1 MEAVVKKDVFYSLT
15 LIKHNIKIRNQR
27 ERKLSFLS
35 HLFFSLIVIVIII
48 FSCYHDYYNYQ
59 IVYHH
64 HVNYYFCLHLHPF
77 VECPNVTFK
86 NSWYIISVYGWFWHW
101 NRDDCKMNANL
112 SYPDK
117 SRGSFEG
124 HKSLHLSMSP
134 KFLIYV
140 ILWAQHPNSITSFT
154 RKECPNSV
162 IGARYPNVMMWLVR
176 DTWPNAATKLVWDTY
191 QNSDNLISFYTRT

>member
-1 MEAVVKKDVFYSLT
+1 MRKDVFYSLT

-27 ERKLSFLS
+27 ERKLRFLS

-48 FSCYHDYYNYQ
+48 FLCYHDYYNYQ

-64 HVNYYFCLHLHPF
+64 HDNCYFCLHLYPF
-77 VECPNVTFK
+77 VECPNITFK

-124 HKSLHLSMSP
+124 HKSLHLSNESKISDLCHSLSTAPYFHNIIYEKKIP
-134 KFLIYV
+134 KLCYWCKISKCYGVF
-140 ILWAQHPNSITSFT
+140 
-154 RKECPNSV
+154 
-162 IGARYPNVMMWLVR
+162 GARYM
-176 DTWPNAATKLVWDTY
+176 A
-191 QNSDNLISFYTRT
+191 